1 MRDLELELGVL
12 TERDGEGFV
21 PWRIIPSTTPRRPRQ
36 SDEEEP
42 SVLAALRAS
51 SPSLRKRSEEPPTT
65 QWRATSPRVEATESR
80 LAPRQER
87 RASPLR
93 ESARASPDRQT
104 RRQAEEV
111 RVSGHGQDVS
121 SVTFAATLE
130 AMKLRSRMGT
140 MDPRAM
146 TLAER
151 RAAAAKAS
159 ALPAPSERPL
169 RSSVR
174 AAIAAERERLS
185 AAQIAREVTAGAAQA
200 PGSVFTSLT
209 PPSPSVV
216 AQQRQA
222 SSLQR

>member
-1 MRDLELELGVL
+1 M
-12 TERDGEGFV
+12 
-21 PWRIIPSTTPRRPRQ
+21 
-36 SDEEEP
+36 
-42 SVLAALRAS
+42 LAALRAS

-65 QWRATSPRVEATESR
+65 RWRATSPRVEATESR

-93 ESARASPDRQT
+93 DARASPDRQT
-104 RRQAEEV
+104 RRQAAEV
-111 RVSGHGQDVS
+111 RASGHGQDVS
-121 SVTFAATLE
+121 CITFAATLE
-130 AMKLRSRMGT
+130 AMKFRSRMET

-146 TLAER
+146 SLAER

-159 ALPAPSERPL
+159 ALPTPSERPL

-185 AAQIAREVTAGAAQA
+185 DAQIARELAGAGQA
-200 PGSVFTSLT
+200 PGSVFTSLA

>member
-1 MRDLELELGVL
+1 MKKML
-12 TERDGEGFV
+12 
-21 PWRIIPSTTPRRPRQ
+21 IN
-36 SDEEEP
+36 
-42 SVLAALRAS
+42 
-51 SPSLRKRSEEPPTT
+51 
-65 QWRATSPRVEATESR
+65 AT
-80 LAPRQER
+80 
-87 RASPLR
+87 
-93 ESARASPDRQT
+93 
-104 RRQAEEV
+104 QAEEV
-111 RVSGHGQDVS
+111 RVSGRGQDVS

-130 AMKLRSRMGT
+130 AMKYRSRMET

-146 TLAER
+146 SLAER

-159 ALPAPSERPL
+159 ALPTPSERPL

-185 AAQIAREVTAGAAQA
+185 AAQIAREVAAGAGQA
-200 PGSVFTSLT
+200 PGSVFTSLA

>member
-1 MRDLELELGVL
+1 MRDSELELGVL

-36 SDEEEP
+36 SDGEP

-65 QWRATSPRVEATESR
+65 RWRATSPRVEATESR

-87 RASPLR
+87 RAAPLR
-93 ESARASPDRQT
+93 DARASPDRQT

-111 RVSGHGQDVS
+111 RASGHGQDVS
-121 SVTFAATLE
+121 SVSLAATLE
-130 AMKLRSRMGT
+130 AMKYRSRMET

-151 RAAAAKAS
+151 RAAAVKAS

-185 AAQIAREVTAGAAQA
+185 AAQIAREVGDQA
-200 PGSVFTSLT
+200 PGSVFTSLA